1 MQKLAIA
8 VSNNVSFQNFPKD
21 RVVVKLSEAEMTET
35 SVVLMSVEDAEV
47 GELDRIEAY
56 GFGIPIFIFVER
68 GRYVPDELIGRC
80 MGVVNDDPVE
90 EAYFVRQLVDA
101 ATSYE
106 EKILPPFFRSLR
118 RYVSTANE
126 QFDCPGHQG
135 GAFFR
140 RHPAGREFTNFFGET
155 IFRADLCNAD
165 VDMGDLLIHE
175 GAAAE
180 AEKHAAKV
188 FNADKTYFVLN
199 GTSTSNK
206 VVLSSLLTL
215 TATTTNPVIRERWC
229 LPVLV
234 RCIWK
239 RRAIRMGL
247 SAALMM
253 RALTRRSCAAAWL
266 RLRPKRPMRRD
277 PSAAP

>member
-106 EKILPPFFRSLR
+106 EKILPPQSSPLR
-118 RYVSTANE
+118 QHSQRAVRL
-126 QFDCPGHQG
+126 PGAPG
-135 GAFFR
+135 R
-140 RHPAGREFTNFFGET
+140 RVLPPASGR
-155 IFRADLCNAD
+155 A
-165 VDMGDLLIHE
+165 
-175 GAAAE
+175 
-180 AEKHAAKV
+180 
-188 FNADKTYFVLN
+188 
-199 GTSTSNK
+199 
-206 VVLSSLLTL
+206 
-215 TATTTNPVIRERWC
+215 
-229 LPVLV
+229 
-234 RCIWK
+234 
-239 RRAIRMGL
+239 
-247 SAALMM
+247 
-253 RALTRRSCAAAWL
+253 
-266 RLRPKRPMRRD
+266 
-277 PSAAP
+277 

>member
-56 GFGIPIFIFVER
+56 GFGIPIFILVER

-118 RYVSTANE
+118 RYVSTAK
-126 QFDCPGHQG
+126 
-135 GAFFR
+135 
-140 RHPAGREFTNFFGET
+140 
-155 IFRADLCNAD
+155 
-165 VDMGDLLIHE
+165 
-175 GAAAE
+175 AAR
-180 AEKHAAKV
+180 
-188 FNADKTYFVLN
+188 
-199 GTSTSNK
+199 
-206 VVLSSLLTL
+206 SS
-215 TATTTNPVIRERWC
+215 AVIRPGVNSPTFSVKPSSVPIC
-229 LPVLV
+229 
-234 RCIWK
+234 
-239 RRAIRMGL
+239 A
-247 SAALMM
+247 M
-253 RALTRRSCAAAWL
+253 RTWTWGTC
-266 RLRPKRPMRRD
+266 
-277 PSAAP
+277 

>member
-106 EKILPPFFRSLR
+106 EKKL
-118 RYVSTANE
+118 
-126 QFDCPGHQG
+126 
-135 GAFFR
+135 
-140 RHPAGREFTNFFGET
+140 FG
-155 IFRADLCNAD
+155 
-165 VDMGDLLIHE
+165 
-175 GAAAE
+175 
-180 AEKHAAKV
+180 
-188 FNADKTYFVLN
+188 KTQ
-199 GTSTSNK
+199 
-206 VVLSSLLTL
+206 
-215 TATTTNPVIRERWC
+215 
-229 LPVLV
+229 
-234 RCIWK
+234 
-239 RRAIRMGL
+239 
-247 SAALMM
+247 
-253 RALTRRSCAAAWL
+253 
-266 RLRPKRPMRRD
+266 
-277 PSAAP
+277 